1 MYVCLRVCDVF
12 RVCVCVSIRVC
23 LCVCLSERV
32 CVCVCLSECVIG
44 SDRSWWA
51 RLDSA
56 EGPID
61 VVKKHPQNSDDLHLL
76 DFQLH

>member
-1 MYVCLRVCDVF
+1 MSVCVCVYQSVF
-12 RVCVCVSIRVC
+12 VCVSIRESVCVCVSIR
-23 LCVCLSERV
+23 SY
-32 CVCVCLSECVIG
+32 VCVCLSECVIG

>member
-1 MYVCLRVCDVF
+1 M
-12 RVCVCVSIRVC
+12 
-23 LCVCLSERV
+23 
-32 CVCVCLSECVIG
+32 CVCLSECVIG

-61 VVKKHPQNSDDLHLL
+61 VVKKHPQNSDDLHLM